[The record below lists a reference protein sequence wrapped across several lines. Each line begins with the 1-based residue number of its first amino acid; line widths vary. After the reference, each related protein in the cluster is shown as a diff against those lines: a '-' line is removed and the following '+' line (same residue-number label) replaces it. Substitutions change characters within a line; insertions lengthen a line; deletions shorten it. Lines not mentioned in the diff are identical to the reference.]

1 MLKIFKNIEND
12 DLFDESES
20 MLVSKTDT
28 RSYHRVYLSAQYAV
42 DLIKMGTPDALI
54 RAENVLEALLNCQE
68 LDKDNKHYGNF
79 FWEKEEGIVEDLNAV
94 EFVLIRLVPMILEYG
109 DRLSLEI
116 KQKLVTSIELALHEI
131 EKINVSLVYTNIVA
145 QDIVNSILGGQL
157 IGKDSFVNR
166 GINKLKDWQKH
177 IDKSGVPNEYNSPSY
192 SSVTINA
199 LSNLINFSQDEESKM
214 IAKLIILRIGISFAL
229 HLHPKTKRL
238 AGPHCRAYY
247 PFLSFQNSIER
258 MAPPEMSVLE
268 DHITKQHLPNW
279 IMKLISNRSEEI
291 NIRETSD
298 REKNASIGTFH
309 GKSFSIGVTTRELD
323 TQSNRYI
330 SNQSNVFSVQYTQG
344 KDSIPGIVFSK
355 YLTNNKWLGDYRT
368 TISRGNK
375 DIFFDEGSFRGIQ
388 NGKRSI
394 NIYTPKNLGA
404 WDRCFSAKAC
414 IIWNSNFH

>member
-54 RAENVLEALLNCQE
+54 RAEKVLEALLNCQE

-177 IDKSGVPNEYNSPSY
+177 IDKSGIPNEYNSPSY

-199 LSNLINFSQDEESKM
+199 LSNLINF
-214 IAKLIILRIGISFAL
+214 
-229 HLHPKTKRL
+229 
-238 AGPHCRAYY
+238 
-247 PFLSFQNSIER
+247 
-258 MAPPEMSVLE
+258 
-268 DHITKQHLPNW
+268 
-279 IMKLISNRSEEI
+279 
-291 NIRETSD
+291 
-298 REKNASIGTFH
+298 
-309 GKSFSIGVTTRELD
+309 
-323 TQSNRYI
+323 
-330 SNQSNVFSVQYTQG
+330 
-344 KDSIPGIVFSK
+344 
-355 YLTNNKWLGDYRT
+355 
-368 TISRGNK
+368 
-375 DIFFDEGSFRGIQ
+375 
-388 NGKRSI
+388 
-394 NIYTPKNLGA
+394 
-404 WDRCFSAKAC
+404 
-414 IIWNSNFH
+414 